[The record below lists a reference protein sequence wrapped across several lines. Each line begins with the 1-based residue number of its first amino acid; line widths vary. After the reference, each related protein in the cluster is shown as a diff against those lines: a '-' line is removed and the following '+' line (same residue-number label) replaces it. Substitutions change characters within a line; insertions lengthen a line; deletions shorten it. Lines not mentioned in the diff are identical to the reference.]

1 MKLKE
6 KKIKITFFF
15 FFLTKSAIP
24 SMCLGIDYKSVF
36 CFLAFMYNFL
46 KSHIFKIQVHFCI
59 VSAKRFKQK
68 IK

>member
-6 KKIKITFFF
+6 KKSKLHC
-15 FFLTKSAIP
+15 FFLTKSASP
-24 SMCLGIDYKSVF
+24 SMCLGIDYKSAF
-36 CFLAFMYNFL
+36 CFLVFMYNFL

-59 VSAKRFKQK
+59 VSAKSFKQK